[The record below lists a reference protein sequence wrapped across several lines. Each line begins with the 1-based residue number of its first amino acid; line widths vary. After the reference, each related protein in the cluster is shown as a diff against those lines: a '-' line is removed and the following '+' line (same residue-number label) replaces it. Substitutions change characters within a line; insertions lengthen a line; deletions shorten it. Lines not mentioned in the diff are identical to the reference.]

1 MTAQSLR
8 LSKEDV
14 LRRVSIAAAVA
25 LVCGA
30 CSVFGGLGAPK
41 VARLDEPAVRAFAA
55 SQEAAWNAHDFDR
68 FYATVA
74 PDAVF
79 VSVRWNADGSITR
92 ETRTPQEDRA
102 AAEHYFKTHPGKFT
116 ELADIDRIEIAADG
130 LSAHVVGH
138 QTARIEGSPKPSV
151 LRATTE
157 QTVILR
163 GGRLLSLGQTDTAVR

>member
-1 MTAQSLR
+1 
-8 LSKEDV
+8 V
-14 LRRVSIAAAVA
+14 RRIGIAAAVA

-30 CSVFGGLGAPK
+30 CSVFGGLSTPK
-41 VARLDEPAVRAFAA
+41 VARLDETTVRAFAA
-55 SQEAAWNAHDFDR
+55 SQEAAWNEHNFDR
-68 FYATVA
+68 YYATCA

-79 VSVRWNADGSITR
+79 ISVRWNADGSITR

-102 AAEHYFKTHPGKFT
+102 AAERYFKAHPGKFT
-116 ELADIDRIEIAADG
+116 EVGEIDRIEIAPDG

-157 QTVILR
+157 QTVVLR
-163 GGRLLSLGQTDTAVR
+163 QGRLLSLGQTDTAVR

>member
-1 MTAQSLR
+1 LD
-8 LSKEDV
+8 LSKEESV
-14 LRRVSIAAAVA
+14 RRVAIAAGAA

-30 CSVFGGLGAPK
+30 CSLLGGLGAPK
-41 VARLDEPAVRAFAA
+41 VTRLDEPTVRAFAA
-55 SQEAAWNAHDFDR
+55 SQEAAWNAHDFER

-92 ETRTPQEDRA
+92 ESRTPKEDRA
-102 AAEHYFKTHPGKFT
+102 AAEHYFQTHPGKFT
-116 ELADIDRIEIAADG
+116 EVADIDRIEIAPDG

-138 QTARIEGSPKPSV
+138 QTARIESSTKPSV

-157 QTVILR
+157 QTVVLR
-163 GGRLLSLGQTDTAVR
+163 GGHVLSLGQTDTAVR

>member
-1 MTAQSLR
+1 LR
-8 LSKEDV
+8 LSKEEIV
-14 LRRVSIAAAVA
+14 RRVAIAAVVA

-30 CSVFGGLGAPK
+30 CSVLEGLNTPK
-41 VARLDEPAVRAFAA
+41 VARLDETTVRAFAA
-55 SQEAAWNAHDFDR
+55 SQEEAWNAHDFDR

-92 ETRTPQEDRA
+92 ETRTPQEDRV
-102 AAEHYFKTHPGKFT
+102 AAERYFKSHPGKFT
-116 ELADIDRIEIAADG
+116 EVAEIDRIEIAPDG

-138 QTARIEGSPKPSV
+138 QTARIESSPKPSV

-157 QTVILR
+157 QTVVLR
-163 GGRLLSLGQTDTAVR
+163 QGRLLSLGQTDTAVR